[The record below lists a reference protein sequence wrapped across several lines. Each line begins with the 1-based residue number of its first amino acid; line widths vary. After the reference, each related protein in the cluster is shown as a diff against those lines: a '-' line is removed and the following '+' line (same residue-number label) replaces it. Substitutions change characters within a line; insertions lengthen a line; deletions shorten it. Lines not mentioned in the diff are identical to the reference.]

1 MVGVSVTDYLISRKL
16 ACAKGLLEGGADATE
31 ACFASGFH
39 DISYFIKK
47 FREQTGVTPLFYR
60 RNIGNTL

>member
-1 MVGVSVTDYLISRKL
+1 MTDYLISRKL
-16 ACAKGLLEGGADATE
+16 ACAKGLLEGGADVTE

-47 FREQTGVTPLFYR
+47 IQRADGRDAAFLPQKYWKYAMKY
-60 RNIGNTL
+60 